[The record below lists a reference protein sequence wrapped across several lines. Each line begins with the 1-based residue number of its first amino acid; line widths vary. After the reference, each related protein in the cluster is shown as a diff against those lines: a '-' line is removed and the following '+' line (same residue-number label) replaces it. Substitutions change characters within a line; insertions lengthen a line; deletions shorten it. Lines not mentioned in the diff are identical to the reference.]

1 MVSASLPRPLMI
13 RWGTLVR
20 SLLTAVTHARTHGNR
35 AMAAM
40 ELIAEYVRLPGS
52 SPMKSDPALWVVL
65 PSGLTS
71 TSRSA
76 RNMRGNHP
84 SRIAKSDLATAQG
97 YRVWD
102 SLAIFVFLVSSF
114 THKKTA
120 RGRLPCPFGRLFK
133 VKVLPNRGQHYR
145 SGARLS
151 KVKIVAFLGAAF
163 GYLHPTANRLDSVC
177 DHFLLESFHVFLP
190 CILIYSPELY

>member
-1 MVSASLPRPLMI
+1 MVSASLPRPLMM

-52 SPMKSDPALWVVL
+52 SPMKSDPALCVVL

-71 TSRSA
+71 TRRSA
-76 RNMRGNHP
+76 RKMRGNQP
-84 SRIAKSDLATAQG
+84 SRIARSDLATAQG

-120 RGRLPCPFGRLFK
+120 RGRLLCPFGRLSK
-133 VKVLPNRGQHYR
+133 VKVLTNGGQHYR
-145 SGARLS
+145 PRARLS
-151 KVKIVAFLGAAF
+151 EVEFVSFLGAAF
-163 GYLHPTANRLDSVC
+163 RYLHPTAYRLDSVC
-177 DHFLLESFHVFLP
+177 DHFLFESFHVFLP
-190 CILIYSPELY
+190 CMFLV